1 MDGVR
6 FGSIDLEEGEGIK
19 AGPRDWSWFFY
30 VRHGTMS
37 IRRGDDPPVTVRAGE
52 VFGGDSRSG
61 FEIREA
67 TGRRGPVRPFTE
79 LDIYD
84 PLADKALMVLTAHVP
99 LSSNVLLSSF
109 TQHIHVTPEDPGPTA
124 ARIRALVDFVED
136 ELAGD
141 GALVDREGVLQRLAE
156 LILVTLVRHQVVTAD
171 DIRAT
176 LPSALVDQRLWQA
189 LGAFQRAPAAHWTV
203 ERLAAAAGMSRT
215 AFAVRFRELIGEPP
229 LHSLTRL
236 RMGMATE
243 MLQQPDVP
251 LKRIAERIGYTTEAA
266 FCRAFAKHFGISPGR
281 WRQAAVGRSA

>member
-6 FGSIDLEEGEGIK
+6 FGSIDLDDGEVLK
-19 AGPRDWSWFFY
+19 ATPREWSWFFY
-30 VRHGTMS
+30 VRRGTML

-52 VFGGDSRSG
+52 VFGGDSRAG

-67 TGRRGPVRPFTE
+67 TGRRGFVRTFAE
-79 LDIYD
+79 LGPYD
-84 PLADKALMVLTAHVP
+84 PAADQPLLILTAYAP
-99 LSSNVLLSSF
+99 LSANVLLSSF
-109 TQHIHVTPEDPGPTA
+109 SQHIHVTPEDPGPTA
-124 ARIRALVDFVED
+124 ARLRALVDFVED

-141 GALVDREGVLQRLAE
+141 DVLVDREGVLQRLAE

-171 DIRAT
+171 DIRAG
-176 LPSALVDQRLWQA
+176 LPTALADQRLWRA

-215 AFAVRFRELIGEPP
+215 AFAIRFRDLIGEPP
-229 LHSLTRL
+229 LHTLTRL

-243 MLQQPDVP
+243 MLTQPDVP

-266 FCRAFAKHFGISPGR
+266 FCRAFANHFGISPGR
-281 WRQAAVGRSA
+281 WRQSRIIN